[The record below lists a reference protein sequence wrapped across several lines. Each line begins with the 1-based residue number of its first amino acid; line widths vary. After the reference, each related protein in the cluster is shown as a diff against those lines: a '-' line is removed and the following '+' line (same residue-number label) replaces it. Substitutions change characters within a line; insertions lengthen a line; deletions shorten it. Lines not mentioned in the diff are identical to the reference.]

1 VKARAVQW
9 IVASAALTLFGC
21 GQSEPQ
27 PPVDEPP
34 RGEVAMS
41 DPSMPHSGLT
51 QTQGTDG
58 VTIHFDQR
66 GEGNITVVL
75 VHGWSCDSGY
85 WQRQRNWLAQ
95 SYRVVSVDLGGHGKS
110 GVNRDDWSI
119 GSFGGDVA
127 AVADALEL
135 DSIILVG
142 HSLGGPVVL
151 AAAQLLGKR
160 VLGVVGVDS
169 LRGVAEPAD
178 PEQRA
183 RLRKVMEEN
192 FTDTVTGFVAN
203 MFLEDADPTI
213 RDFVIRDMASA
224 PPAVAIAAS
233 RGLGQFD
240 AAGALSALT
249 VPLVLINSD
258 YRPTD
263 VAPFEA
269 RVEDFRLVEMTGV
282 GHFVMMEDA
291 PTFNA
296 HLDAAIKRFT
306 ET

>member
-1 VKARAVQW
+1 MNGRSPKW
-9 IVASAALTLFGC
+9 IVAAAVVTLFAC
-21 GQSEPQ
+21 GQSELPTQ
-27 PPVDEPP
+27 VDEPP
-34 RGEVAMS
+34 RSEVATA
-41 DPSMPHSGLT
+41 DPSMPHSGVT

-66 GEGNITVVL
+66 GESDITVVL

-85 WQRQRNWLAQ
+85 WQRQRDWLAQ
-95 SYRVVSVDLGGHGKS
+95 AYRVVSVDLGGHGKS
-110 GVNRDDWSI
+110 GINRDDWSI

-135 DSIILVG
+135 DNIVLVG

-151 AAAQLLGKR
+151 AAAGVLGER
-160 VLGVVGVDS
+160 VIGVVGVDT
-169 LRGVAEPAD
+169 LRGVGQPTD

-183 RLRKVMEEN
+183 RQSKVMEDN

-224 PPAVAIAAS
+224 PPAVAIPAAM
-233 RGLGQFD
+233 GLGEFD
-240 AAGALSALT
+240 AAGALTALT

-263 VAPFEA
+263 VAPFNA
-269 RVEDFRLVEMTGV
+269 RVKDFQLVEMTGV
-282 GHFVMMEDA
+282 GHFLMMED
-291 PTFNA
+291 PSTFNA
-296 HLDAAIKRFT
+296 HLDAAIKRFA
-306 ET
+306 EG

>member
-1 VKARAVQW
+1 MTLATRW
-9 IVASAALTLFGC
+9 IALSALLGLFGC
-21 GQSEPQ
+21 GQSEP
-27 PPVDEPP
+27 PPQVEEM
-34 RGEVAMS
+34 RHSEVAEP

-66 GEGNITVVL
+66 GEGEIAVVL

-85 WQRQRNWLAQ
+85 WQRQRDWLAQ

-119 GSFGGDVA
+119 ASFGGDVA
-127 AVADALEL
+127 AVADALALER
-135 DSIILVG
+135 IVLVG

-151 AAAQLLGKR
+151 SAANALGER
-160 VLGVVGVDS
+160 VIGVVGVDS
-169 LRGVAEPAD
+169 MRGVAEPAD

-183 RLRKVMEEN
+183 LLKKAMEEN
-192 FTDTVTGFVAN
+192 FTDTVTGFVAG

-224 PPAVAIAAS
+224 PPAVAIGAS
-233 RGLGQFD
+233 QGFGEFD

-249 VPLVLINSD
+249 SPLVLINSD
-258 YRPTD
+258 YRPTN
-263 VAPFEA
+263 VEPFET
-269 RVEDFRLVEMTGV
+269 RVEDFQYVEMTGV
-282 GHFVMMEDA
+282 GHFVMMEDPA
-291 PTFNA
+291 TFNA
-296 HLDAAIKRFT
+296 HLDTAIKRFA
-306 ET
+306 EI